1 MARSNRYGYLQ
12 IYVGDQQTGKVVSQF
27 NSRKN
32 KDVRFIDAKASPL
45 LYMKGDSKNSGWLLE
60 TNERD

>member
-1 MARSNRYGYLQ
+1 M
-12 IYVGDQQTGKVVSQF
+12 SQF